1 MLYSLHNK
9 MFVPVTGNSFPV
21 IYAGFLMYL
30 GVLYVRS
37 VLNIRDSIL
46 VQVLWIY
53 LQVDEVWVSGAV
65 YISSIFILENP
76 LFYFIYLFFIIPP
89 PLPNQA
95 IQ

>member
-1 MLYSLHNK
+1 

-46 VQVLWIY
+46 VQVL
-53 LQVDEVWVSGAV
+53 
-65 YISSIFILENP
+65 
-76 LFYFIYLFFIIPP
+76 
-89 PLPNQA
+89 
-95 IQ
+95 